1 MLITDYIDPSML
13 CKFIPIKDFLD
24 ILQVHVIGSG
34 TDI

>member
-1 MLITDYIDPSML
+1 MLITDYTDPSIL

-24 ILQVHVIGSG
+24 ILQVHATGSG